1 MWNKIKLLLDL
12 VKFEHTI
19 FALPFAYMGLLLGA
33 RGVPSFY
40 YWFWVTMAMIGARTA
55 AMGFNRIID
64 RKIDALNPRTMNRHL
79 PKGLIS
85 VQAVWGMVILS
96 LMLLEY
102 SAWKLNWLCVL
113 LSPLVVFLLWFYSY
127 TKRFTWMSHFVLG
140 LVEAA
145 APIGGWIAVTG
156 KLAWAP
162 LYIGISVVFWL
173 AGFDIIY
180 SCQDYEFDQKEGL
193 FSIPAR
199 FGIEK
204 ALFISSLL
212 HLVTFVFMVLAGIV
226 MQVGIWYWLGIAA
239 NVLLLVYEHSIIKPK
254 DLSRLNMAFFNVN
267 GYISMVMFFCVLIDV
282 LF

>member
-96 LMLLEY
+96 LLLLEY
-102 SAWKLNWLCVL
+102 SAWKLNWFCVI

-156 KLAWAP
+156 KLALAP
-162 LYIGISVVFWL
+162 IYIGISVVFWL

-212 HLVTFVFMVLAGIV
+212 HILTFIFMVLAGIT

>member
-19 FALPFAYMGLLLGA
+19 FALPFAYMGVLLGA

-96 LMLLEY
+96 LLLLEY
-102 SAWKLNWLCVL
+102 SAWKLNWLCVI

-145 APIGGWIAVTG
+145 APVGGWIAVTG
-156 KLAWAP
+156 KLALAP
-162 LYIGISVVFWL
+162 IFIGISVVFWL

-180 SCQDYEFDQKEGL
+180 SCQDYEFDRKEGL

-199 FGIEK
+199 FGVEK

-212 HLVTFVFMVLAGIV
+212 HVLTFIFMVLAGITL
-226 MQVGIWYWLGIAA
+226 QVGIWYWLGIAA
-239 NVLLLVYEHSIIKPK
+239 NALLLVYEHAIIKPK

-267 GYISMVMFFCVLIDV
+267 GYISIVMFFGVLMDV